1 MKTTTPENA
10 PIAAADAIF
19 EVWEALKRHLEARSR
34 ALAEEVRHYPGPIA
48 RCDVQ
53 LTKLLEQRTHAHD
66 DLSRMGEA
74 RRPSL
79 RAVREFVEACDA
91 SDDET
96 GMKLIARLRAALGA
110 HAKA

>member
-1 MKTTTPENA
+1 MKSMTLGSA
-10 PIAAADAIF
+10 SIAAADTIV
-19 EVWEALKRHLEARSR
+19 EDWEALRRHLEARSR
-34 ALAEEVRHYPGPIA
+34 ALADEVRHYPGPIA

-66 DLSRMGEA
+66 ALSRMGEA

-79 RAVREFVEACDA
+79 RVVREFVDACDA